1 MFLTKKVVLYLLWFS
16 ASALILSAAPSLP
29 AETHGASDA
38 GATSA
43 SDSPSTVVMDPS
55 VGDVGQQ
62 PKPDP
67 GLGQTAGSGQA
78 GGRPVDAEPATG
90 AGESGTY
97 LLTRTIGGL
106 GLVISLIVLGYVA
119 VRRYGSKYLRSQG
132 SHSALKVIETL
143 PIGEKRS
150 IALIQVEDKRLL
162 IGNTQQQITLLAQLP
177 VGLETTIEPG
187 REPFPKS
194 NPGIVTSFRKLYEVE
209 KNQPS
214 MHQPKAI
221 PQDLREKMRQL
232 REAFER

>member
-1 MFLTKKVVLYLLWFS
+1 
-16 ASALILSAAPSLP
+16 
-29 AETHGASDA
+29 
-38 GATSA
+38 
-43 SDSPSTVVMDPS
+43 
-55 VGDVGQQ
+55 
-62 PKPDP
+62 
-67 GLGQTAGSGQA
+67 
-78 GGRPVDAEPATG
+78 VDAEPATG

-119 VRRYGSKYLRSQG
+119 VRRYGPKYLRRQG
-132 SHSALKVIETL
+132 SQSALKVIETL

-177 VGLETTIEPG
+177 VGLETMIEPG
-187 REPFPKS
+187 REPLPKS

-221 PQDLREKMRQL
+221 PQDLRDKMRQL